1 MIVIPTIKVSLMNQ
15 SNLSLPSGCVLRKA
29 TSADKW
35 SIRLLVF
42 SAKLD
47 PTQLNW
53 QQFWVIEC
61 NRNLVACGQLR
72 NFSGAQELGS
82 LVVASAWRGRGL
94 GTLLT
99 QHLINTATQPLYLEC
114 LGERLAQFYS
124 RFGFV
129 PIFFEDLP
137 QFPRTSGLSTLKG
150 KFRFSQLAKKLLRV
164 PVVFME
170 YQGNS

>member
-1 MIVIPTIKVSLMNQ
+1 MNQ
-15 SNLSLPSGCVLRKA
+15 SNLSLPFGCILRKA
-29 TSADKW
+29 TYGDQW

-47 PTQLNW
+47 PTQLDW

-61 NRNLVACGQLR
+61 DQNLVACGQLR

-124 RFGFV
+124 RFDFV
-129 PIFFEDLP
+129 PISFEDLP
-137 QFPRTSGLSTLKG
+137 QFPRTKGLSPLKG
-150 KFRFSQLAKKLLRV
+150 KFRFSQLAKRLLRV

-170 YQGNS
+170 YRGQTNS

>member
-1 MIVIPTIKVSLMNQ
+1 MNQ
-15 SNLSLPSGCVLRKA
+15 SNPSLPSGCVLRKA
-29 TSADKW
+29 TFADKW

-61 NRNLVACGQLR
+61 DKNIVACGQLR

-124 RFGFV
+124 RFNFV
-129 PIFFEDLP
+129 PISFEDLP
-137 QFPRTSGLSTLKG
+137 QFPRTTGLSTLKG
-150 KFRFSQLAKKLLRV
+150 KFRFSQLAKRLLKV
-164 PVVFME
+164 PVVLME
-170 YQGNS
+170 HRDNS

>member
-1 MIVIPTIKVSLMNQ
+1 MNQ
-15 SNLSLPSGCVLRKA
+15 SNLSLPSGYVLRKA
-29 TSADKW
+29 TSGDQW

-61 NRNLVACGQLR
+61 DENLVACGQLR

-82 LVVASAWRGRGL
+82 LVVASGWRGRGL

-124 RFGFV
+124 RFDFV
-129 PIFFEDLP
+129 PISFEDLP
-137 QFPRTSGLSTLKG
+137 QFPSTRGLSTLKG
-150 KFRFSQLAKKLLRV
+150 KFRFSQLAKRLLRV

-170 YQGNS
+170 YRGQLRLDPP

>member
-1 MIVIPTIKVSLMNQ
+1 M
-15 SNLSLPSGCVLRKA
+15 LRKA
-29 TSADKW
+29 TSGDQW

-53 QQFWVIEC
+53 QQFWVVEC
-61 NRNLVACGQLR
+61 DTYGGQSLRNLVACGQLR

-82 LVVASAWRGRGL
+82 LVVASPWIGRGL

-129 PIFFEDLP
+129 PISFEDLP
-137 QFPRTSGLSTLKG
+137 EFPNTRGQPSLKG
-150 KFRFSQLAKKLLRV
+150 KFRFSQLAKRLFRV

-170 YQGNS
+170 HRGNS

>member
-1 MIVIPTIKVSLMNQ
+1 MKQ

-29 TSADKW
+29 TSADHW

-53 QQFWVIEC
+53 QQFWVIESDE
-61 NRNLVACGQLR
+61 NLIACGQLR
-72 NFSGAQELGS
+72 NFSEAQELGS
-82 LVVASAWRGRGL
+82 LVVASAWRRRGL

-114 LGERLAQFYS
+114 LGQRLAQFYS
-124 RFGFV
+124 RFDFV
-129 PIFFEDLP
+129 PISFEDLP
-137 QFPRTSGLSTLKG
+137 QFSRTRGLSTLNG

-170 YQGNS
+170 YRGN